1 MYPDAHRQ
9 RIINWI
15 NATDGT
21 SSAFDVTTKVLSG
34 FASGMPLVPIYTH
47 THTNK
52 EHGAFNSKDVKF
64 STCPSC

>member
-47 THTNK
+47 THK
-52 EHGAFNSKDVKF
+52 
-64 STCPSC
+64 